1 MKINTITITPS
12 ELNPLQSSLCKKN
25 FELFEIW
32 TPDKGDEVQV
42 WKSKFYKKI
51 INITILS
58 VSNDTERLINE
69 TIDLWLELRAIR
81 EILEGEDKDDYYF
94 KPEPLKSPYELYYEK
109 VKEFEMDWEE
119 NKSNINQ
126 IFKKDIDP
134 SILAY
139 LELEDDDKMLLTN

>member
-12 ELNPLQSSLCKKN
+12 ELDPLLSSLCKKK

-32 TPDKGDEVQV
+32 TPDKDDEVQV

-81 EILEGEDKDDYYF
+81 EILEEEDKDDYHF
-94 KPEPLKSPYELYYEK
+94 ESEPLKSPYELYHEK
-109 VKEFEMDWEE
+109 VKELEMDWEE